1 MKSTQILAA
10 ALIGL
15 ADMVAGAASGIAS
28 AAGAA
33 KEMLYESGQ
42 IHMEIMA
49 KKESY
54 WASREA
60 EGIMNSSQYP
70 SYSAVA
76 SDFRLA
82 AAPVPCVNGL
92 AQVRPN
98 DSKYTFKCSN
108 VDFYD
113 FVSHADLGSTRGQ
126 GASSWGW
133 TSPEG
138 REFVAIAQSDGAAF
152 AEVTKEGKLAYLGRL
167 PQYSS
172 VSVWREMKGYKSYL
186 IIGSEATNHGVQ
198 IFDFRKLLTVDP
210 AKPVVFSNSRDL
222 TARWNGLPTG
232 RSHNVVVNEEKNYG
246 VAVGAMPRTSS
257 CRSGLIFFD
266 LTDPANPKDLGC
278 ASGDGY
284 VHDAQCIV
292 YRGPDTKYNGRDIC
306 YGYNEDTLT
315 IYDVTDKKSTKI
327 ISRTTYSGAAYTHQG
342 WVTNTTWQEYLV
354 LDDEYDEYDRVG
366 PGSQRR
372 AVTYFWDIR
381 SLESPKQTGFFRS
394 SVNGVDHNQFVVG
407 RYAFQS
413 NYGSGLRVLDL
424 ATLPRDPTGA
434 GVREVAYFDVYPEDD
449 NVSGGGQVEF
459 QGTWSSYPFFKSGFI
474 VVNTIERGA
483 YVLKMTNREGYET
496 VHAAQ
501 LSLPTYPL
509 TIPVLLLPLLAL
521 ANTVFAVRST
531 ALRLRDPAAAKPFP
545 PRPTTLVTVLQVVQ
559 AIAAAVLAT
568 LLAASPAVDACLLE
582 QTWQRM
588 YSAHDGDGIR
598 RVQDALG
605 CCGFNSPRDRAWPF
619 PHGRGGQQTRCD
631 EAWGRTESCR
641 APWRGAM
648 RVGVGV
654 ELGVVVVV
662 EIVQVLTLLVLAG
675 FPYVRR
681 GLWYVINHQT
691 HRREYPARNGRN
703 EAPYRDRP
711 LLADQEADSDS
722 DLLEEDE
729 ADDEQPCNHCG
740 RKGDDGEQTQQQQQ
754 SANNLPSLD
763 SSIVANVWRGDN

>member
-1 MKSTQILAA
+1 MKSIHILAA
-10 ALIGL
+10 LTGL
-15 ADMVAGAASGIAS
+15 DTVVGAASSVAS
-28 AAGAA
+28 AAGATR
-33 KEMLYESGQ
+33 EMLYESGQ

-49 KKESY
+49 KKEAY

-70 SYSAVA
+70 SYSTD
-76 SDFRLA
+76 SSNFRLA
-82 AAPVPCVNGL
+82 EAAPVPCVNGL
-92 AQVRPN
+92 AKVRPN
-98 DSKYTFKCSN
+98 DAKYTFKCSN

-113 FVSHADLGSTRGQ
+113 FVSHADLGSTRGE

-152 AEVTKEGKLAYLGRL
+152 AEVTKEGKLVYLGRL

-172 VSVWREMKGYKSYL
+172 VSIWREMKGYQNYL
-186 IIGSEATNHGVQ
+186 VIGSEATNHGVQ

-210 AKPVVFSNSRDL
+210 AKPVVFSNTRDL

-246 VAVGAMPRTSS
+246 VAVGAMPRTST

-315 IYDVTDKKSTKI
+315 IYDVTYKKSTKI
-327 ISRTTYSGAAYTHQG
+327 ISRTTYPGAAYTHQG

-381 SLESPKQTGFFRS
+381 SLDAPKQTGFFRS

-407 RYAFQS
+407 KYAFQS

-424 ATLPRDPTGA
+424 STLPRDPTGA
-434 GVREVAYFDVYPEDD
+434 GVSEVAYFDVYPEDD
-449 NVSGGGQVEF
+449 NMTGGGQVEF

-483 YVLKMTNREGYET
+483 YVLKMTNREG
-496 VHAAQ
+496 
-501 LSLPTYPL
+501 
-509 TIPVLLLPLLAL
+509 
-521 ANTVFAVRST
+521 FR
-531 ALRLRDPAAAKPFP
+531 
-545 PRPTTLVTVLQVVQ
+545 
-559 AIAAAVLAT
+559 
-568 LLAASPAVDACLLE
+568 
-582 QTWQRM
+582 
-588 YSAHDGDGIR
+588 
-598 RVQDALG
+598 
-605 CCGFNSPRDRAWPF
+605 
-619 PHGRGGQQTRCD
+619 
-631 EAWGRTESCR
+631 
-641 APWRGAM
+641 
-648 RVGVGV
+648 
-654 ELGVVVVV
+654 
-662 EIVQVLTLLVLAG
+662 
-675 FPYVRR
+675 
-681 GLWYVINHQT
+681 
-691 HRREYPARNGRN
+691 
-703 EAPYRDRP
+703 
-711 LLADQEADSDS
+711 
-722 DLLEEDE
+722 
-729 ADDEQPCNHCG
+729 
-740 RKGDDGEQTQQQQQ
+740 
-754 SANNLPSLD
+754 
-763 SSIVANVWRGDN
+763 